1 MRKRLIL
8 ALALFCLAIWSAGCA
23 LPRRQASPPAALDNR
38 LLVVAT
44 VYPVYD
50 FARQVGGD
58 KVDVRLMVPP
68 GAEPHDWE
76 PTPQDLAALNQ
87 TKVFIYSGA
96 GLETWVPRVLSG
108 NVRKDAVVVEASKDV
123 ALYTTPDGHGDP
135 HVWLDPVNAQTMVEN
150 IRDGLITADPAHK
163 AYYEQNAAAYEK
175 QLVGMDAA
183 YKDALAR
190 VARRDFV
197 TSHAA
202 FGYLA
207 RRYGLNQ
214 IPIMGLAPDAEPT
227 AETMANIVRLVREKN
242 IKYIFFETLVSPKLS
257 QTIAQETGASTL
269 VLNPLEG
276 LSAQDM
282 SQGKNY
288 LTVMHDNLVNLVRA
302 LQ

>member
-1 MRKRLIL
+1 MRRRLVL
-8 ALALFCLAIWSAGCA
+8 ALALLILVAGSAGCV
-23 LPRRQASPPAALDNR
+23 LPRRQAATPPADNR
-38 LLVVAT
+38 LQVMAT
-44 VYPVYD
+44 VYPVYE

-58 KVDVRLMVPP
+58 KVNVRLMVPP
-68 GAEPHDWE
+68 GTEPHDWE
-76 PTPQDLAALNQ
+76 PTPQDLAALSQ
-87 TKVFIYSGA
+87 ARVFIYSGA
-96 GLETWVPRVLSG
+96 GLETWVPRVLTG
-108 NVRKDAVVVEASKDV
+108 NMRRDAVVVEASQDV
-123 ALYTTPDGHGDP
+123 ELYKSPDGHGDP

-150 IRDGLITADPAHK
+150 IRDGLIAADPANK
-163 AYYEQNAAAYEK
+163 AYYTQNAAAYEK

-183 YKDALAR
+183 YKDALAH

-214 IPIMGLAPDAEPT
+214 VPIMGLAPDAEPT
-227 AETMANIVRLVREKN
+227 AETMANIVRLVRQKN

-282 SQGKNY
+282 AQGKNY

>member
-1 MRKRLIL
+1 MRRRLVL
-8 ALALFCLAIWSAGCA
+8 ALALLILVAGSAGCA
-23 LPRRQASPPAALDNR
+23 LPRRQAATPPADNR
-38 LLVVAT
+38 LQVMAT
-44 VYPVYD
+44 VYPVYE

-58 KVDVRLMVPP
+58 KVNVRLMVPP
-68 GAEPHDWE
+68 GTEPHDWE
-76 PTPQDLAALNQ
+76 PTPQDLAALSQ
-87 TKVFIYSGA
+87 ARVFIFSGA
-96 GLETWVPRVLSG
+96 GLETWVPRVLTG
-108 NVRKDAVVVEASKDV
+108 NMRRDAVVVEASQDV
-123 ALYTTPDGHGDP
+123 ELYTSPDGHSDP

-150 IRDGLITADPAHK
+150 IRDGLIAADPANK
-163 AYYEQNAAAYEK
+163 AYYTQNAAAYEK

-183 YKDALAR
+183 YKDALAH

-214 IPIMGLAPDAEPT
+214 VPIMGLAPDAEPT
-227 AETMANIVRLVREKN
+227 AETMAHIVRLVRQKD

-276 LSAQDM
+276 LSAQEM
-282 SQGKNY
+282 AQGKNY

>member
-1 MRKRLIL
+1 MRRRLIL
-8 ALALFCLAIWSAGCA
+8 ALALLCLAVWSAGCS
-23 LPRRQASPPAALDNR
+23 LPRRETPPAAGER
-38 LLVVAT
+38 VLVMAT
-44 VYPVYD
+44 IFPVYD

-58 KVDVRLMVPP
+58 RVEVRLMVPP

-76 PTPQDLAALNQ
+76 PTPQDLAALSQ
-87 TKVFIYSGA
+87 AKVFIYSGA
-96 GLETWVPRVLSG
+96 GLEPWVNKVLSG
-108 NVRKDAVVVEASKDV
+108 NLRKDAVVVEASQGVD
-123 ALYTTPDGHGDP
+123 LYTAPDGHTDP
-135 HVWLDPVNAQTMVEN
+135 HVWLDPDNARKMVNN
-150 IRDGLITADPAHK
+150 IRDGLVAADAAHK
-163 AYYEQNAAAYEK
+163 TEYEQNAAAYVK
-175 QLVGMDAA
+175 QLIGLDAA
-183 YKDALAR
+183 YRDALAH

-227 AETMANIVRLVREKN
+227 PETMAGIVRLVREQG

-257 QTIAQETGASTL
+257 QTIARETGASTL

-276 LSAQDM
+276 LSPQEMA
-282 SQGKNY
+282 QGKNY